1 MDHNETAQTVIN
13 AALLPNFLFLLG
25 LFLMLGFLWYHFD
38 YKLEDNN
45 TNPEQKDRD

>member
-1 MDHNETAQTVIN
+1 MDNNETAQNIIN

-38 YKLEDNN
+38 YKLGEEES
-45 TNPEQKDRD
+45 NPEQKDRD